1 MQKIYLIFILLA
13 TSLLLSCSR
22 RTLVGVEDG
31 SLIYLSGQMED
42 IPHWGDPE
50 WTFFFIVRHAEKVDQ
65 SSNPDL
71 SPRGYARATSLGG
84 VLKKA
89 NINAVF
95 ATEKLRSQKTAE
107 AAQKVMGRVPLYT
120 YPPAPQQASDAMA
133 EAQWLENQLLVNK
146 GKRLLVVGH
155 SNTVTRMVNTLRGPG
170 SVLLELKE
178 DDYSTIFIVASRG
191 LGQSE
196 YIRKRY

>member
-1 MQKIYLIFILLA
+1 LQKFYLVFILIA
-13 TSLLLSCSR
+13 TSWLLSCSR
-22 RTLVGVEDG
+22 RTLVAVEEG
-31 SLIYLSGQMED
+31 NLIYLSGQMED

-89 NINAVF
+89 NIDAVF

-107 AAQKVMGRVPLYT
+107 AAQKVLGSVPIFT
-120 YPPAPQQASDAMA
+120 YPPAPQQANDPKA

-170 SVLLELKE
+170 SVLLELPE
-178 DDYSTIFIVASRG
+178 DDYATIFIVASRG
-191 LGQSE
+191 LGQTE